1 MTCGLRSYRRDASSM
16 VSNLI
21 SPFIPDKG
29 VVRRAERI
37 IAEYTGSRVEIVAA
51 QPGNPRDAQV
61 RRYGEAIALRAPPF
75 GEGFFNRAYG
85 FSDESLDDA
94 RDAIEWYA
102 EKDVP
107 AVFEVLPGLPSGAL
121 MALLAKH
128 GYRQV
133 GFHATFA
140 GPSELPGKPSPGV
153 GVRQVTTEADLAQ
166 FADVYHAGWANTG
179 RIPVQPWLTAPGWSL
194 FLGLCDE
201 EPAGA
206 AVLYVWNGTGYLAD
220 SAVDP
225 KWRRRGV
232 HRTLLDARCADAAA
246 RGCTEIYSSADYL
259 SASCRNMLR
268 KGLSLLMTKSLLR
281 AGVQSGQAS

>member
-1 MTCGLRSYRRDASSM
+1 M
-16 VSNLI
+16 VANH
-21 SPFIPDKG
+21 PFIPDIG
-29 VVRRAERI
+29 VVRCAERI
-37 IAEYTGSRVEIVAA
+37 IAEYTRSRVEIIAA
-51 QPGNPRDAQV
+51 RPGNPRDAQV

-85 FSDESLDDA
+85 FNDENLDDA
-94 RDAIEWYA
+94 CDAIEWYA

-107 AVFEVLPGLPSGAL
+107 AVFEVLPGVPSDEL
-121 MALLAKH
+121 MALLARR

-140 GPSELPGKPSPGV
+140 GPAELPRKPSPGV
-153 GVRQVTTEADLAQ
+153 EVRPVATEAELVW
-166 FADVYHAGWANTG
+166 FADMYQVGWARTG
-179 RIPVQPWLTAPGWSL
+179 RIPVEPWLTAPGWSL
-194 FLGLCDE
+194 YLGLCDS

-206 AVLYVWNGTGYLAD
+206 AVLYVWNGIGYLAD

-232 HRTLLDARCADAAA
+232 HRALLDARCADAVAL
-246 RGCTEIYSSADYL
+246 GCTEIYSSADYL
-259 SASCRNMLR
+259 SASSRNMLR

-281 AGVQSGQAS
+281 ASVQSDQAS

>member
-1 MTCGLRSYRRDASSM
+1 M

-21 SPFIPDKG
+21 PPFIPDTG

-37 IAEYTGSRVEIVAA
+37 IAEYTRSRVEIIAA
-51 QPGNPRDAQV
+51 RPGNPRDAQI

-85 FSDESLDDA
+85 FTDESLDDA
-94 RDAIEWYA
+94 RDAVAWYA

-107 AVFEVLPGLPSGAL
+107 AVFEVLPGVPSGAL
-121 MALLAKH
+121 LALLAER

-133 GFHATFA
+133 GFHATFG
-140 GPSELPGKPSPGV
+140 GPAQLPRKASPGV
-153 GVRQVTTEADLAQ
+153 EVRPVTTEADLAP
-166 FADVYHAGWANTG
+166 FGDVYRVGWANTG
-179 RIPVQPWLTAPGWSL
+179 RIPVEPWLTAPGWSL
-194 FLGLCDE
+194 YLALCDG

-206 AVLYVWNGTGYLAD
+206 AVLYVWNGIGYLAD

-232 HRTLLDARCADAAA
+232 HRALLDARCADAAA
-246 RGCTEIYSSADYL
+246 RGCAEIYASADYL

-281 AGVQSGQAS
+281 ASV